1 MKHYGK
7 FYIGGEWVDPVQ
19 SRTVELINPA
29 TEETFATAALG
40 SEDDVD
46 RAVTAAKKA
55 LPGFSAT
62 SKQER
67 IALFERI
74 VEVVEARQEQIMAG
88 ITRELGAPC
97 SMKEQVRGTM
107 TVFRTAIALLKD
119 YSFETRLGN
128 AILRREPIGVVGL
141 ITAWNWPVQS
151 LAIKLAS
158 ALGAGNTVVLK
169 PSEFTPSSAIHLA
182 EALHEAGVPPGVFNL
197 VNGDGPTVGNAICR
211 HPGIAMVSMTGSTKS
226 GILVAEAAAK
236 TVKRV
241 CQELGGKSANLIL
254 PDADL
259 AGAARSSVARGFA
272 NTSQSC
278 HAPTRILVHKD
289 QKDAFVKLLAEETG
303 KLRVG
308 DPMDP
313 ATTMGPV
320 VNKSQFERVQRYIES
335 AIGEGAT
342 LVCGGPGR
350 PHGMT
355 QGYFVQPTIFSD
367 VTPDMTIARE
377 EIFGPVL
384 AVLTYADEDEA
395 VALANGTPFGLGA
408 YVFSG
413 DNKKGRAVC
422 ERLQAGRVFYNGD
435 PGDLSAP
442 MGGYKQSGNGREVG
456 VFGLEEYCEVKAIFG
471 FQEPVAAL

>member
-7 FYIGGEWVDPVQ
+7 MYIGGEWVDSIRP
-19 SRTVELINPA
+19 RTLQMVNPA
-29 TEETFATAALG
+29 TEEPFATADMG
-40 SEDDVD
+40 CEEDVD
-46 RAVTAAKKA
+46 RAVKAAQQA
-55 LPGFSAT
+55 LAAYSAT
-62 SKQER
+62 STEER
-67 IALFERI
+67 IAMFARI
-74 VEVVEARQEQIMAG
+74 VETYEARQDRIMQA
-88 ITRELGAPC
+88 ITTELGAPA
-97 SMKEQVRGTM
+97 SARQQVRGTA
-107 TVFRTAIALLKD
+107 TVFRTVMELLKG

-128 AILRREPIGVVGL
+128 AIVRREPIGVVGL

-169 PSEFTPSSAIHLA
+169 PSEFAPTCAVHLA
-182 EALHEAGVPPGVFNL
+182 EVLHDAGVPPGVFNL
-197 VNGDGPTVGNAICR
+197 VLGEGPVVGAAICR
-211 HPGIAMVSMTGSTKS
+211 HPGIAMVSMTGSTRS

-241 CQELGGKSANLIL
+241 CQELGGKSAHVIL

-259 AGAARSSVARGFA
+259 AAAARSTVAQGFA
-272 NTSQSC
+272 NSSQSC
-278 HAPTRILVHKD
+278 HAPTRILVRQD
-289 QKDAFVKLLAEETG
+289 QKDAFTKLLAQETA

-308 DPMDP
+308 DPTDP

-320 VNKSQFERVQRYIES
+320 INRSQFEKIQRYIQS
-335 AIGEGAT
+335 AIEEGAE

-350 PHGMT
+350 PAGLSR
-355 QGYFVQPTIFSD
+355 GFFVQPTVFAN
-367 VTPDMTIARE
+367 VTPEMTIAHE

-384 AVLTYADEDEA
+384 SVMSYADEEEA
-395 VALANGTPFGLGA
+395 VAIANGTPFGLGA
-408 YVFSG
+408 YVSST
-413 DNKKGRAVC
+413 DRAKGLALC
-422 ERLQAGRVFYNGD
+422 KRLQAGRVFYNGD

-471 FQEPVAAL
+471 FQQPAAAE

>member
-1 MKHYGK
+1 MRHYGK
-7 FYIGGEWVDPVQ
+7 FYIGGEWVEPARP
-19 SRTVELINPA
+19 RTVELVNPA
-29 TEETFATAALG
+29 TELPFATASMG
-40 SEDDVD
+40 SEEDVD
-46 RAVTAAKKA
+46 RAVEAARKA
-55 LPGFSAT
+55 LPAFSAT
-62 SKQER
+62 RKEER

-74 VEVVEARQEQIMAG
+74 VDVVEARQEQIMAG
-88 ITRELGAPC
+88 ITAELGAPT

-107 TVFRTAIALLKD
+107 TVFRTAIALLKS
-119 YSFETRLGN
+119 YSFESRLGN

-182 EALHEAGVPPGVFNL
+182 EVLHEAGVPPGVFNL
-197 VNGDGPTVGNAICR
+197 VNGEGPIVGAAICR
-211 HPGIAMVSMTGSTKS
+211 HPGISRVSMTGSTRS

-241 CQELGGKSANLIL
+241 CQELGGKSANVVL

-259 AGAARSSVARGFA
+259 AAAARGSVARGFA
-272 NTSQSC
+272 NSSQSC
-278 HAPTRILVHKD
+278 HAPTRILVQAD
-289 QKDAFVKLLAEETG
+289 QKDAFVKLLAEETA
-303 KLRVG
+303 KIRVG
-308 DPMDP
+308 DPTDP

-320 VNKSQFERVQRYIES
+320 VNKSQFEKIQRYITAAME
-335 AIGEGAT
+335 EGAQ

-350 PHGMT
+350 PAGLDR
-355 QGYFVQPTIFSD
+355 GYYVRPTIFAG
-367 VTPDMTIARE
+367 VTPEMTIARE

-384 AVLTYADEDEA
+384 SVMTYSDVDEA
-395 VALANGTPFGLGA
+395 VEIANGTPFGLGA
-408 YVFSG
+408 YVFAG
-413 DNKKGRAVC
+413 DRERGLSVC
-422 ERLQAGRVFYNGD
+422 QRLQAGRVFYNGD

-471 FQEPVAAL
+471 FQEPAPAE